1 MPKRTVKHN
10 HLVSTYPCNN
20 GYVTETVNQNGETIR
35 TAFDTNLYDA
45 ERRHNNYLRD
55 LQEGGKLCHIKNM
68 EIGIFQ
74 NVTLDFPQNPKHGNT

>member
-20 GYVTETVNQNGETIR
+20 GYVTET
-35 TAFDTNLYDA
+35 AFDTNLYDA

-55 LQEGGKLCHIKNM
+55 LQEGGTLCHIKNM
-68 EIGIFQ
+68 ETGIFQ
-74 NVTLDFPQNPKHGNT
+74 NVTLDFPQNPKRGNT

>member
-20 GYVTETVNQNGETIR
+20 GYVTETVNRNCETIR

-55 LQEGGKLCHIKNM
+55 LQKGGANYAVSKIWRLVYSRMSHQISYR
-68 EIGIFQ
+68 I
-74 NVTLDFPQNPKHGNT
+74 

>member
-1 MPKRTVKHN
+1 MPKIQKKEVNTMPKRTVKHN

-20 GYVTETVNQNGETIR
+20 GYVTETVNRNGETIR

-55 LQEGGKLCHIKNM
+55 L
-68 EIGIFQ
+68 
-74 NVTLDFPQNPKHGNT
+74 

>member
-20 GYVTETVNQNGETIR
+20 GYVTETVNRNGETIR

-55 LQEGGKLCHIKNM
+55 LQEGGKRRVENVCSYFFEIKIIQ
-68 EIGIFQ
+68 IGE
-74 NVTLDFPQNPKHGNT
+74 

>member
-10 HLVSTYPCNN
+10 HLVSTYPCNK
-20 GYVTETVNQNGETIR
+20 GYVTETVNRNGETIR

-55 LQEGGKLCHIKNM
+55 L
-68 EIGIFQ
+68 
-74 NVTLDFPQNPKHGNT
+74 